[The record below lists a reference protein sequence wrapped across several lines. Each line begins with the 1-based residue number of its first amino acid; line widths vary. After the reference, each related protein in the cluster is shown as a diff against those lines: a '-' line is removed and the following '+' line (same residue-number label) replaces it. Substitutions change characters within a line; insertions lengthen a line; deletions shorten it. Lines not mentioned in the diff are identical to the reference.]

1 MSLSE
6 NLQNQADDYLKDTLS
21 INTRKAFEL
30 LLQENQELVDYISI
44 NKEMQAHYNEEDWSF
59 IDLDEET
66 VELEDYLNSDE
77 AKAFK
82 ASVKKVNDSFVKEK
96 PSNRKNYFSYL
107 AIAASVVFLIG
118 YFVFN
123 NSTSNLELYE
133 NYNSWQELPSLI
145 NRGDVD
151 DTTLAEA
158 ENAFINKN
166 YEKAHLFFDA
176 YIQNSYTVSTTVLLY
191 QGVVF
196 LELNEYNNALTT
208 FNELI
213 ESNSLDNSKGYWYK
227 VLVYLKMDDKV
238 NAIKQLEIITSN
250 PENYK
255 FVEAKELLEKLRD

>member
-6 NLQNQADDYLKDTLS
+6 NLQNQADDYLKDTLA
-21 INTRKAFEL
+21 INAKKAFEL
-30 LLQENQELVDYISI
+30 LLQENQELVDYIAI
-44 NKEMQAHYNEEDWSF
+44 NKEMQAHYTEEDWSF
-59 IDLDEET
+59 GDENHQD
-66 VELEDYLNSDE
+66 VGELEGYLKSDE
-77 AKAFK
+77 AKALK
-82 ASVKKVNDSFVKEK
+82 ASIKKVNDRFVKER

-107 AIAASVVFLIG
+107 AIAATILVFVG

-176 YIQNSYTVSTTVLLY
+176 YIQNSYTVPATVLLY

-250 PENYK
+250 PENFK
-255 FVEAKELLEKLRD
+255 FVEAQELLEKL

>member
-6 NLQNQADDYLKDTLS
+6 NLQNQADDYLTDKLS
-21 INTRKAFEL
+21 IDAKKAFEL
-30 LLQENQELVDYISI
+30 LLQDNQELVDYISI

-59 IDLDEET
+59 ADKNVEVE
-66 VELEDYLNSDE
+66 ELERYIKSDD
-77 AKAFK
+77 AKALK
-82 ASVKKVNDSFVKEK
+82 ASIKKVNDRFVKES
-96 PSNRKNYFSYL
+96 PSNKKNYFSYL

-123 NSTSNLELYE
+123 DSASNLELYE

-145 NRGDVD
+145 SRGDVE

-158 ENAFINKN
+158 ENAFVNKN

-176 YIQNSYTVSTTVLLY
+176 YIQNSYTVAGTVLLY
-191 QGVVF
+191 QGIVF
-196 LELNEYNNALTT
+196 LELNEYNNALAT

-227 VLVYLKMDDKV
+227 ALTYLKMDDTDA
-238 NAIKQLEIITSN
+238 AIATLNVLVSDTSN
-250 PENYK
+250 YNYSK
-255 FVEAKELLEKLRD
+255 AQELLEKLRD